1 MSKASFASLQIPEAQ
16 IRALIP
22 AIFDQQVDQIQALS
36 GEVDFNYRLVLTN
49 GEKYLLK
56 ISRPDCSADELDFQA
71 AMMTHLAQ
79 KEIPLDVPQ
88 VIRTKDGKWGA
99 TFQDAQGRER
109 WIRLQTWIEGRE
121 IWQANPR
128 SNQLLIFW
136 GAACGQMA
144 KGLQGFD
151 HPFAHRDFRWDPCQV
166 LAARPLRQYLDTR
179 EKKQMLDYFWGLFEA
194 QVSPMLDEL
203 RKSVNHNDGHERN
216 VLVDFDLAS
225 PKVTGMV
232 DFGDAVYTVTINE
245 LAIAAAYASMGQA
258 DPLQAAAKLV
268 EGFHSVFPLTE
279 KELKALFP
287 LICARLVISVCY
299 SAKNKVEEPENAY
312 LQVSDQDA
320 WDLLFH
326 LRKINPAFAEAT
338 FRNACGFEPCPQRVA
353 FDRWLEVEKPVF
365 RNVVKVVG
373 KRICFPDLSVGGQ
386 VLGSTA
392 SFATQEAM
400 HKTIYRHME
409 DQRAQL
415 AIGGYLETRPLYTTD
430 AYEVQGNAGPQWRTV
445 HIGLDFWE
453 KAGTPVYAPYDGQI
467 YSVQDNEG
475 ERDYGPTIILE
486 HLAKEGLTFYTLY
499 GHLSRASL
507 EGLQVGQKVTAGQK
521 IAEIGPPPE
530 NGNWPPHLHLQ
541 LMLDMLG
548 NQGDFPGVAFPEE
561 IEVWKSICPNPQVI
575 VPDLM
580 GVELPYHH
588 HDSKGLLQ
596 KRKQLLGRSL
606 SISYREPL
614 HIVRGAG
621 AYLYDITGRRY
632 LDTVNNV
639 AHVGHEHPEVV
650 AAAQRQTAVLNT
662 NTRYLHESVVEY
674 AAQLLAT
681 FPEELCVV
689 HFVNSGSEANEL
701 ALRMVETTTGS
712 RQMVAL
718 QIGYHG
724 NTGRTIDVSSYKFDR
739 KGGQGA
745 PANTKI
751 VPMPDVF
758 RGVHQNPETVADDYV
773 AYVDQ
778 AIALIHGGGQE
789 VGGFIAEPIMSC
801 GGQIVLPPGYLRQA
815 YAKIRAAGGLCI
827 ADEVQIGFGRT
838 GTQFWGFEWHGVIP
852 DIVTLGKPIGNGH
865 PMGAVV
871 CTRAV
876 ADAFANGM
884 EFFSTFGGNPVS
896 AEIGK
901 AVLRV
906 VQEEDLQ
913 ENAKVVGNYLLKGLQ
928 DLQDKHRIIGDVRGQ
943 GLFLGFEL
951 VNNLSEKRPLPQAAS
966 YLSNRM
972 RYFGILTS
980 TDGPDENVI
989 KIKPPICFSI
999 RQADFFLDRLD
1010 QVLGEDFIRQYQG

>member
-1 MSKASFASLQIPEAQ
+1 MSKASFDSLLIPEAQ
-16 IRALIP
+16 IRTLIP
-22 AIFDQQVDQIQALS
+22 AIFDQQVDQVQSLS
-36 GEVDFNYRLVLTN
+36 GEVDFNYQLILKN

-79 KEIPLDVPQ
+79 KEIPLEVPQ
-88 VIRTKDGKWGA
+88 VIQTKDGKWGT
-99 TFQDAQGRER
+99 TFQDAEGRER

-128 SNQLLIFW
+128 SNQLLKYW
-136 GAACGQMA
+136 GTACGQMA

-166 LAARPLRQYLDTR
+166 LAAQSLRQYVETT
-179 EKKQMLDYFWGLFEA
+179 EKEEMLDYFWELYKV
-194 QVSPMLDEL
+194 QVLPILDEL

-216 VLVDFDLAS
+216 VLVDFNLAD
-225 PKVTGMV
+225 PRVTGMV
-232 DFGDAVYTVTINE
+232 DFGDAVFTATVNE
-245 LAIAAAYASMGQA
+245 LAIAVAYASMGQA
-258 DPLQAAAKLV
+258 DPLPAAVRLV
-268 EGFHSVFPLTE
+268 EGFHAVFPLTE
-279 KELKALFP
+279 KELEALFP

-320 WDLLFH
+320 WDLLFQ
-326 LRKINPAFAEAT
+326 LRDINPAFAQAS
-338 FRNACGFEPCPQRVA
+338 FRNACGFEPCPQRIA
-353 FDRWLEVEKPVF
+353 FEHWLEAEKPVF
-365 RNVVKVVG
+365 RNVIKVVG
-373 KRICFPDLSVGGQ
+373 KRLCFPDLSVGGQ
-386 VLGSTA
+386 VLGSSA
-392 SFATQEAM
+392 SFASQKAM

-453 KAGTPVYAPYDGQI
+453 KADTPLYAPYDGQI
-467 YSVQDNEG
+467 YSVKDNEG

-486 HLAKEGLTFYTLY
+486 HQAEEGLTFYTLY

-507 EGLQVGQKVTAGQK
+507 KGLRVGQTVKAGQK

-530 NGNWPPHLHLQ
+530 NGNWPPHLHFQ
-541 LMLDMLG
+541 VMLDSLG
-548 NQGDFPGVAFPEE
+548 NQGDFPGVVFPEE
-561 IEVWKSICPNPQVI
+561 IAVWKSICPNPQVI
-575 VPDLM
+575 IPDLM
-580 GVELPYHH
+580 GVELPHHH
-588 HDSKGLLQ
+588 HDSGRLLQ
-596 KRKQLLGRSL
+596 KRRELLGRGL
-606 SISYREPL
+606 SISYQNHL
-614 HIVRGAG
+614 HMVRGSG

-674 AAQLLAT
+674 AEQLLAT
-681 FPEELCVV
+681 FPKELCVV
-689 HFVNSGSEANEL
+689 HLVNSGSEANEL
-701 ALRMVETTTGS
+701 ALRMVETITGS
-712 RQMVAL
+712 REMLAL
-718 QIGYHG
+718 QTGYHG
-724 NTGRTIDVSSYKFDR
+724 NTGRTIDVSSYKFDGKAGR
-739 KGGQGA
+739 GA
-745 PANTKI
+745 PPFTSV

-758 RGVHQNPETVADDYV
+758 RGLHQNADTAAEDYA
-773 AYVDQ
+773 AYIDQ
-778 AIALIHGGGQE
+778 AIALIQGRGQSI
-789 VGGFIAEPIMSC
+789 GGFIAEPIMSC
-801 GGQIVLPPGYLRQA
+801 GGQIVLPQGYLRRA
-815 YAKIRAAGGLCI
+815 YAKIRSAGGLCI

-906 VQEEDLQ
+906 VQEESLQ
-913 ENAKVVGNYLLKGLQ
+913 ENANKVGHYLRNGLS
-928 DLQDKHRIIGDVRGQ
+928 DLQDKHAIIGDVRGQ

-951 VNNLSEKRPLPQAAS
+951 VNNPSEKKVLPQAAS

-972 RYFGILTS
+972 RYYGILTS

-989 KIKPPICFSI
+989 KIKPPICFSN
-999 RQADFFLDRLD
+999 RQADSFLNRLD
-1010 QVLGEDFIRQYQG
+1010 QILGEDFIRQYQD